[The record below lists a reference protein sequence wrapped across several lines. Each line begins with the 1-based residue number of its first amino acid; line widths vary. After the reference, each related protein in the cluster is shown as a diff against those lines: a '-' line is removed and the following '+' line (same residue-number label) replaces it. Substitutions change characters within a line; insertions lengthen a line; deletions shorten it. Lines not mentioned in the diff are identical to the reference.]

1 MPSLVVIQTAQ
12 LTVPRDSQLR
22 GEHVSSFRDLVIP
35 EFNALEGYL
44 RSYPL
49 TSPPSCATQRFLSLP
64 STTKSLV
71 LHPPFPPMLTDQLEL
86 FGSTHHPTILISDE
100 ILPAKASTIVPPIPA
115 LKGTPE
121 IKLAA
126 PSSRPIVVSRRT
138 RREYHWSGFLLVTN
152 SGSST
157 SAASLSED
165 SKIPKP
171 PGEPG
176 RPGWGGYTLQ
186 ESLNWS
192 PKAYT
197 KFKKSMH
204 HLVEEHLDTTK
215 CASSQSPA
223 LLRYVRDKSAV
234 DAFSDLDNY
243 SSCWP
248 VNDIIMMHLK
258 YTSGR
263 ARQKEAGMALG
274 KSKRKTHT
282 SPVSSIIIAKVRA
295 NANLQAT

>member
-1 MPSLVVIQTAQ
+1 MHNTTIP
-12 LTVPRDSQLR
+12 
-22 GEHVSSFRDLVIP
+22 VSPFYDQEP
-35 EFNALEGYL
+35 GA
-44 RSYPL
+44 P
-49 TSPPSCATQRFLSLP
+49 
-64 STTKSLV
+64 
-71 LHPPFPPMLTDQLEL
+71 PPFPPMLTDQLEL

-100 ILPAKASTIVPPIPA
+100 ILPAKASTIVSPIPA
-115 LKGTPE
+115 LKGMPE

-126 PSSRPIVVSRRT
+126 PSSKTNHCFSPYPKRVSLERF
-138 RREYHWSGFLLVTN
+138 SSQSPVSSDSSDSIDSVSD

-157 SAASLSED
+157 LAASLSED

-197 KFKKSMH
+197 KFKKPMH

-223 LLRYVRDKSAV
+223 LLRYVRDKAV
-234 DAFSDLDNY
+234 DAFPNLDNY
-243 SSCWP
+243 SSCWL
-248 VNDIIMMHLK
+248 VNDIIMMRLK